1 MNAPVPK
8 MTIVR
13 HPDAHRQQQ
22 QRQPSPVKRAAAP
35 GPSVAAR
42 LEELQERIYQEQN
55 VIMQTSNALNQCCGS
70 NSSFAGSQEAV
81 ECHKLLLISSESRP
95 RPPRSSTPTRRQPGG
110 RRVSQAAPYLQW
122 VPPHSAPPP
131 PPTVSQ
137 EAVEC
142 HKLLLISSGS
152 RPTPL
157 LHPHP
162 PAARRPSSVTNC
174 SSSPV
179 SPG

>member
-1 MNAPVPK
+1 MSLGRIHVNAPVPK

-55 VIMQTSNALNQCCGS
+55 IIMQTSNALNQCCGS

-81 ECHKLLLISSESRP
+81 ECHKLLLISSEYRSPARCQ
-95 RPPRSSTPTRRQPGG
+95 PPQPT
-110 RRVSQAAPYLQW
+110 
-122 VPPHSAPPP
+122 
-131 PPTVSQ
+131 T
-137 EAVEC
+137 
-142 HKLLLISSGS
+142 
-152 RPTPL
+152 
-157 LHPHP
+157 
-162 PAARRPSSVTNC
+162 PAAYLIIYYNYACIDILVH
-174 SSSPV
+174 V
-179 SPG
+179 SI